1 MRETL
6 LASATRLSK
15 GFAIANL
22 PKITFGYQPEVRN
35 PLGVSSWTR
44 GFPPSDYSEFGFVG
58 KFNNRVKNKLVV
70 NDAILMPM
78 CRANKTLLNIIGLN

>member
-44 GFPPSDYSEFGFVG
+44 GFPPSDYSEFGFIG
-58 KFNNRVKNKLVV
+58 KFSNPVGNKLTL
-70 NDAILMPM
+70 NYAILIPI
-78 CRANKTLLNIIGLN
+78 CRTNKSLLNIIGLN